1 MHRRTGRVAADTALK
16 HTPGNMLSRMAKWLQ
31 TPQSNNL
38 ERHVPAIKVRILW
51 ETTFDTHIE
60 TASIRALGLYYFSIK
75 AAMSGRATQLR
86 AETSCLR
93 TPKPSRGF
101 PAANSSYGQPGC
113 VLSHRQGPGRALA
126 EAAPILEDQHFCLL
140 SI

>member
-1 MHRRTGRVAADTALK
+1 MHQGTGRVAADTALQR
-16 HTPGNMLSRMAKWLQ
+16 TPRNTLSHMAEWLQ

-60 TASIRALGLYYFSIK
+60 TASIRALRLYFFSIK
-75 AAMSGRATQLR
+75 AATSGRATQLCP
-86 AETSCLR
+86 ETSCLH

-101 PAANSSYGQPGC
+101 PAAHSSYGQPRC
-113 VLSHRQGPGRALA
+113 VLTHLKVQVGHWQK
-126 EAAPILEDQHFCLL
+126 QHPF
-140 SI
+140 